1 MSVVKSFWVA
11 FWKKKTKA
19 WWKGEEKCFD
29 DPRNS
34 DGVQVA
40 IHFFLQRAIAA
51 VDVAGMRGVAIC
63 DMNVDDGWWYNAVGS
78 TVQRFQSVESEG
90 REENN
95 RFVKKGWKK
104 KGPKQSSSVVNPK
117 KRWGFCGDKS

>member
-1 MSVVKSFWVA
+1 MEGRREKKSGLTTREIVMVF
-11 FWKKKTKA
+11 
-19 WWKGEEKCFD
+19 
-29 DPRNS
+29 RS
-34 DGVQVA
+34 QS
-40 IHFFLQRAIAA
+40 IFFLQRAIAA